1 MYEKQN
7 FVKGQ
12 ILKAEDLNRI
22 ENGIVKN
29 ENAVIELTPIVST
42 TDITAGSA
50 ASSGRPYHVIE

>member
-22 ENGIVKN
+22 EDGIV
-29 ENAVIELTPIVST
+29 ELQPIVST

-50 ASSGRPYHVIE
+50 APDDRPYHVIE